1 MGKTLYRA
9 EILYDPGHD
18 PGDATGSDPI
28 RSDWGLL
35 IDEAGALLE
44 SAPAAEL
51 SGRGD
56 RVVHAPLIS
65 PGLVNAHVHLT
76 DAGRRETVPGGEGLV
91 PWVRNLLRSRAGAEP
106 GEGIAE
112 TLQEMLEGGT
122 VAIGE
127 VSNDLGPL
135 RQIEASGITTRFIYE
150 LIGTRAAEA
159 EEAIERFRGAA
170 AGADERPEVRFS
182 PAIHAPYSVSLR
194 LIDAIVAEARR
205 RRVPTYIHLA
215 EDPAERELYRSGGG
229 EWRGFLEEIGVWDP
243 AFVPPGED
251 PIDCFDRRG
260 YLDPRFVAVHLTDT
274 TDREIELLAARGA
287 QAILS
292 PTSNL
297 HITDRL
303 PPYRTIVRSGLRF
316 ALGTDGRGSNPSM
329 NVLDEAR
336 LLAEAFPDE
345 SSSCLLHA
353 LIPRGA
359 SILGFPELVR
369 LVPGSCI
376 PLLLHSTPVAEPTE
390 EGVAGVLL
398 DRGNRMIRIA

>member
-9 EILYDPGHD
+9 EILYDPVDSGRNNG
-18 PGDATGSDPI
+18 PGSDPI

-35 IDEAGALLE
+35 IDDAGPLLE

-56 RVVHAPLIS
+56 RVVHAPLIT

-76 DAGRRETVPGGEGLV
+76 DAGRRERVPGGEGLI
-91 PWVRNLLRSRAGAEP
+91 PWVRNLLRSRAGAVP

-135 RQIEASGITTRFIYE
+135 DQIEASGITTRFIYE

-170 AGADERPEVRFS
+170 GSDERPAVRFS

-243 AFVPPGED
+243 AFAPPGED
-251 PIDCFDRRG
+251 PIDWFDRRG
-260 YLDPRFVAVHLTDT
+260 YLDRRFVAVHLTDA

-336 LLAEAFPDE
+336 LLAESFPDE
-345 SSSCLLHA
+345 SSSCLLQG

-359 SILGFPELVR
+359 SILGFPELAR
-369 LVPGSCI
+369 LVPGSSI

-398 DRGNRMIRIA
+398 DRENRMIRIA

>member
-9 EILYDPGHD
+9 EILYDPGRD
-18 PGDATGSDPI
+18 PGDGGESDPI

-35 IDEAGALLE
+35 IDDAGHLLE

-56 RVVHAPLIS
+56 RVIHAPLVT
-65 PGLVNAHVHLT
+65 PGLINAHVHLT
-76 DAGRRETVPGGEGLV
+76 DAGRTETVSGGEGLV
-91 PWVRNLLRSRAGAEP
+91 PWVRNLLRARAVAEP
-106 GEGIAE
+106 GEGV
-112 TLQEMLEGGT
+112 TRVLQEMLEGGT
-122 VAIGE
+122 MAIGE
-127 VSNDLGPL
+127 VSNDLETLDP
-135 RQIEASGITTRFIYE
+135 IDASGITARFIYE

-159 EEAIERFRGAA
+159 EQSIERFRQAVGAA
-170 AGADERPEVRFS
+170 KRAAVRFS
-182 PAIHAPYSVSLR
+182 PAIHAPYSVSLP

-215 EDPAERELYRSGGG
+215 EDPAERELYRSGEG
-229 EWRGFLEEIGVWDP
+229 EWRGFLEEIGMWDP
-243 AFVPPGED
+243 EFVPPGED
-251 PIDCFDRRG
+251 PIDWFDRRG
-260 YLDPRFVAVHLTDT
+260 YLDHRFVAVHLTDAI
-274 TDREIELLAARGA
+274 DPEIELLAARGA

-297 HITDRL
+297 HIADRL

-336 LLAEAFPDE
+336 LLADAFPEE
-345 SSSCLLHA
+345 SSSRLLRA
-353 LIPRGA
+353 LIPDGA

-369 LVPGSCI
+369 LLPGRRI
-376 PLLLHSTPVAEPTE
+376 PLLLHSIPVVEPTE
-390 EGVAGVLL
+390 EGVAAVLL
-398 DRGNRMIRIA
+398 DRGNRITGIA